1 MHHFFLANVLRYLL
15 HIIYTYISY
24 IHVIFSN
31 YIQYFRLNPST
42 LLYMTIFDSVC
53 CVLIILLLVILGEI
67 LARTLLITIRL
78 LVSLNHIIIQN
89 SVLLDH
95 LRIIDVRLELLIEL
109 GRSIRDNLEAF
120 NEFEFFYNNNN
131 NTLLEIEHDINQ

>member
-1 MHHFFLANVLRYLL
+1 
-15 HIIYTYISY
+15 
-24 IHVIFSN
+24 
-31 YIQYFRLNPST
+31 
-42 LLYMTIFDSVC
+42 MTIFDSVC

-89 SVLLDH
+89 SVLIDH

-120 NEFEFFYNNNN
+120 NEYEFFYNNNN
-131 NTLLEIEHDINQ
+131 NNLLEIEHDINQ

>member
-1 MHHFFLANVLRYLL
+1 
-15 HIIYTYISY
+15 
-24 IHVIFSN
+24 
-31 YIQYFRLNPST
+31 
-42 LLYMTIFDSVC
+42 MTIFDSVC

>member
-1 MHHFFLANVLRYLL
+1 
-15 HIIYTYISY
+15 
-24 IHVIFSN
+24 
-31 YIQYFRLNPST
+31 
-42 LLYMTIFDSVC
+42 MTIFDSVC

-95 LRIIDVRLELLIEL
+95 IRIIDVRLELLIEL

>member
-1 MHHFFLANVLRYLL
+1 MHHFFLANVLRYLS

-24 IHVIFSN
+24 IHVTFSN

-89 SVLLDH
+89 SVLLEH

-131 NTLLEIEHDINQ
+131 LLEIEHDINQ